1 MNKATIKRMGSLI
14 MVAIFTVCFAA
25 NSSAQYTLYGDEVI
39 IDGTFEGDSI
49 SSAWSPFINEDGGA
63 SATIAN
69 VNGEASITD
78 ISGTNG
84 NDAWFIQFNQILTDK
99 QIASL
104 REGANYELTFNAR
117 TDVDSTKSLVVFFGQ
132 NGGGWVNYAEGVEL
146 TGEMTTFTQEFE
158 VSEVW
163 DNTAEGMKLGFEAGL
178 SDASVYLDSVSLKM
192 KSDNIV
198 FNGDFALGDS
208 SWTLSPGAASIEVVN
223 EELAFTD
230 IPGEGDTFSVQAM
243 HIFGE
248 ESLDSLYAGPYQ
260 VSFDARTSEET
271 QEVHLY
277 FGERGG
283 SWARYFGESSDGRI
297 TVDTT
302 MKTYNLE
309 AAIETVYDVMQIGF
323 EVNYA
328 PGDFYVDN
336 IIVTRINDVAP
347 AAPTFSLSTNDDGI
361 VTISVNEVEGAAT
374 YDVYYADSAFTD
386 RDGGKLIGTID
397 TENGN
402 TFEHTT
408 AAPHPSVAY
417 EFTAHYGV
425 IAKSEKGTPSD
436 MTSNSIETPMSA
448 AENYAYE
455 LSAEAE
461 NALLQAFNTGEIP
474 EGSALASFFPATYSP
489 FTIDGSTSTEVA
501 GSGPV
506 EPSDHSSRFWV
517 GFRTQSQVGGDML
530 VIYNEVIDDSV
541 VFATEADGSGGAW
554 NFDSYEIGI
563 GNYSPDP
570 WIKGSQHT
578 THQGGEEPDWQL
590 RGGGIVDA
598 AGDGTE
604 RGFIHAY
611 GLPDGTRING
621 EVPNSQ
627 TLLERTDDGFR
638 VLTIMITA
646 NLATANEKVFDF
658 PTGEEVDL
666 YPFQISTNDNDAT
679 TRESQFLWG
688 TAAEDGGW
696 WSDPSQWNMVAFVGA
711 DAVVTSN
718 EEQIDKPLEYSL
730 EQNYPNPFNPTT
742 NISFTL
748 PKADKVTLE
757 VFNLLGQKV
766 ATLIN
771 NESLTAGSHS
781 QTFDASNLSSGLY
794 FYRINVGSSYISS
807 KKMMLIK

>member
-1 MNKATIKRMGSLI
+1 MNKATIKRIGSFI
-14 MVAIFTVCFAA
+14 MVAIFTVCFAE

-39 IDGTFEGDSI
+39 TDGTFEGDSI
-49 SSAWSPFINEDGGA
+49 SSAWSSYTADFAGV
-63 SATIAN
+63 S
-69 VNGEASITD
+69 ASIDASTGELAVTD
-78 ISGTNG
+78 IVTDG
-84 NDAWFIQFNQILTDK
+84 AQPWYVQFNQVLTPE

-104 REGANYELTFNAR
+104 KAGATYELTFDAR
-117 TDVDSTKSLVVFFGQ
+117 TDTDTTRGLRVYFGQ
-132 NGGGWVNYAEGVEL
+132 NADPFENYASSVDLDGN
-146 TGEMTTFTQEFE
+146 MTTFTQEF
-158 VSEVW
+158 VV
-163 DNTAEGMKLGFEAGL
+163 DQVFDTTAGGMKLGFEAGL
-178 SDASVYLDSVSLKM
+178 SDASVYLDNVSLKM

-223 EELAFTD
+223 EELAFTN
-230 IPGEGDTFSVQAM
+230 IPGEGDTYSVQAM
-243 HIFGE
+243 HVFGE
-248 ESLDSLYAGPYQ
+248 ESLDSLYPGPYR
-260 VSFDARTSEET
+260 VSFDARTSADS

-277 FGERGG
+277 FGEIGG
-283 SWARYFGESSDGRI
+283 GWARYFGESTDGRI
-297 TVDTT
+297 TVGTT
-302 MKTYNLE
+302 METYVLE
-309 AAIETVYDVMQIGF
+309 AAAETVYDAMQIGF
-323 EVNYA
+323 EVNYG

-336 IIVTRINDVAP
+336 IIVTRITDVAP
-347 AAPTFSLSTNDDGI
+347 EPPTFSLSTNENGI
-361 VTISVNEVEGAAT
+361 VTISVNDVEGAAT

-386 RDGGKLIGTID
+386 RDGGKLVGTIN

-417 EFTAHYGV
+417 DFTAHYGV

-474 EGSALASFFPATYSP
+474 EGSALASFFPDSYSP

-506 EPSDHSSRFWV
+506 ESSDHSSRFWV
-517 GFRTQSQVGGDML
+517 GFRAESQVDGDML
-530 VIYNEVIDDSV
+530 VIYNEVLDDAV

-554 NFDSYEIGI
+554 NFDSYEMGI
-563 GNYSPDP
+563 GNYTPDP
-570 WIKGSQHT
+570 WIQGSQHS

-604 RGFIHAY
+604 RGFIHGY

-627 TLLERTDDGFR
+627 SLLERTDDGFR
-638 VLTIMITA
+638 VLTIMTTA
-646 NLATANEKVFDF
+646 NLVTGSDKAFDF
-658 PTGEEVDL
+658 PTGAEVDL
-666 YPFQISTNDNDAT
+666 YPFQISTNDNDGVA
-679 TRESQFLWG
+679 RESQFLWG

-696 WSDPSQWNMVAFVGA
+696 WSDPGQWDIVAFVGA
-711 DAVVTSN
+711 DAVATSN
-718 EEQIDKPLEYSL
+718 EEQNDKPLVYSL

-742 NISFTL
+742 KINFTL
-748 PKADKVTLE
+748 PSASKVTLD
-757 VFNLLGQKV
+757 VFNVLGQKV

-771 NESLTAGSHS
+771 NESLTAGAHS
-781 QTFDASNLSSGLY
+781 QAFDASNLSSGLY
-794 FYRINVGSSYISS
+794 IYRLKVGSSFISS